1 MHAWSPRE
9 KHSRPGSNSYA
20 WPLRHAHLSPM
31 RQLNCRGVYLVQ
43 LECTFTWRRGGYSDT
58 KHILCS
64 CQTQLSSTK
73 RYDLSRN
80 SGPNAPHIGWCVPLG
95 VPVGPMMTLC
105 GNTINGRC
113 LIRRYGVFRYDWAWL
128 GAWSPREKHSR
139 PGSNSYAWP
148 LRHAHLSPMRQWN
161 CRGVYLVQLECTFTW
176 RRGGYSDTKHILCSC
191 QTQLSSISEQEFG
204 SQCPTYRPACASR
217 RACGA

>member
-1 MHAWSPRE
+1 MWHAPYIGRYVPLGVPVVPMVTLCGNTINGRCLIQRCGVFGYVWAWLGAWSPRE

-31 RQLNCRGVYLVQ
+31 RQCNCRGVYSVQ
-43 LECTFTWRRGGYSDT
+43 LQRTFTWRRGGYSDT

-80 SGPNAPHIGWCVPLG
+80 SETNAPDIGQYVPLG
-95 VPVGPMMTLC
+95 VPVGPMVALC

-113 LIRRYGVFRYDWAWL
+113 PGQLVGKVRCVSIRL
-128 GAWSPREKHSR
+128 GMARLMVAARKP
-139 PGSNSYAWP
+139 
-148 LRHAHLSPMRQWN
+148 
-161 CRGVYLVQLECTFTW
+161 
-176 RRGGYSDTKHILCSC
+176 
-191 QTQLSSISEQEFG
+191 
-204 SQCPTYRPACASR
+204 
-217 RACGA
+217 